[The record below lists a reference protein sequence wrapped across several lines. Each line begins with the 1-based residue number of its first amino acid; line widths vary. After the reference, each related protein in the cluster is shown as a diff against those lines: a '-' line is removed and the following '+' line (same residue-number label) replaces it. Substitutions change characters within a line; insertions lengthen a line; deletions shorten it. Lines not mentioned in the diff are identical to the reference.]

1 MSHVMACIDGSR
13 SSAAVCDS
21 ACWAGAKLS
30 APLSFLHVLDQQQF
44 PVKSNLTGNIGLGSR
59 EHLLDE
65 LAALDEQRNKLALE
79 QGRVM
84 LEAAVKR
91 AQANGI
97 NEPHQLQRHG
107 ALADT
112 LQELEQGIR
121 LLVLGRHGS
130 DSAADHVGSQLERI
144 IRIMH
149 RPILVVPDEFTAPK
163 SAMLAFDGS
172 PTIQK
177 GVQILAASQLCRD
190 LPIHLVM
197 IGADTADAAA
207 QINSA
212 ERQLQD
218 AGFETVTAIRA
229 GDVEQSLHAYQAAN
243 GIDLLIMGA
252 YGHSRIRQFL
262 VGSTTNHMIR
272 TSTTPI
278 LLLR

>member
-1 MSHVMACIDGSR
+1 M
-13 SSAAVCDS
+13 
-21 ACWAGAKLS
+21 
-30 APLSFLHVLDQQQF
+30 
-44 PVKSNLTGNIGLGSR
+44 
-59 EHLLDE
+59 
-65 LAALDEQRNKLALE
+65 
-79 QGRVM
+79 
-84 LEAAVKR
+84 
-91 AQANGI
+91 
-97 NEPHQLQRHG
+97 
-107 ALADT
+107 
-112 LQELEQGIR
+112 
-121 LLVLGRHGS
+121 LGRHGS

-149 RPILVVPDEFTAPK
+149 RPILVVPDEFSAPK

-172 PTIQK
+172 QTIQK
-177 GVQILAASQLCRD
+177 GVQMLAASPLCRD

-218 AGFETVTAIRA
+218 AGFATITAIRA

-243 GIDLLIMGA
+243 AIDLLIMGA